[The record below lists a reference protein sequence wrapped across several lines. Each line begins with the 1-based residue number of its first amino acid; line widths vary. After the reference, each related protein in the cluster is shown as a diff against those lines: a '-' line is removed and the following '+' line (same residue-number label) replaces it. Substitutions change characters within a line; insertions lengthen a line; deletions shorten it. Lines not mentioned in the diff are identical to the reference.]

1 MIGKFEMTGMENI
14 SAHNLPVYL
23 SNYLKNNHGI
33 ILCFTTRNSGPGSDG
48 VNSFNLDYYAG
59 GNEENVRKNRE
70 MILKKLEL
78 KKMRKIYS
86 VKQVHGTNIL
96 NIDKNMN
103 LESDKI
109 MKEADC
115 LITDL
120 KDIPI
125 MVMGADCNLILMA
138 DTNKKV
144 IAAVHAGWK
153 GTLQGLAA
161 KVISYMKEKF
171 GSKSRDIFVA
181 FGPSI
186 RKCCYKI
193 DSSVLKSFTDKFGSG
208 SFFTK
213 KNNDIYLDLVKLNHI
228 QLEKSGIYEENIFD
242 CGKCTHCNE
251 DFFSYRR
258 NKATGRQAGIAI
270 IK

>member
-1 MIGKFEMTGMENI
+1 MIGKFEMTVIENI
-14 SAHNLPVYL
+14 SVHNLTVYL
-23 SNYLKNNHGI
+23 SDYLKNNHGI
-33 ILCFTTRNSGPGSDG
+33 SFFFTTRNSGPGGNG

-59 GNEENVRKNRE
+59 GNEENTRKNRE

-103 LESDKI
+103 LESDNI

-120 KDIPI
+120 KDTPI

-138 DTNKKV
+138 DINKKV

-153 GTLQGLAA
+153 GTLQGLVV
-161 KVISYMKEKF
+161 KVISYMIKPLLF
-171 GSKSRDIFVA
+171 QPSGLFVT
-181 FGPSI
+181 FGPTI

-193 DSSVLKSFTDKFGSG
+193 DSSVLKS
-208 SFFTK
+208 
-213 KNNDIYLDLVKLNHI
+213 
-228 QLEKSGIYEENIFD
+228 
-242 CGKCTHCNE
+242 
-251 DFFSYRR
+251 
-258 NKATGRQAGIAI
+258 
-270 IK
+270 

>member
-1 MIGKFEMTGMENI
+1 MTGLENI
-14 SAHNLPVYL
+14 SVHGLPVYL
-23 SNYLKNNHGI
+23 SDYLKNNHGI
-33 ILCFTTRNSGPGSDG
+33 IFCFTTGNNRPGGNG
-48 VNSFNLDYYAG
+48 VYSFNLDYYAG
-59 GNEENVRKNRE
+59 GDEENIRKNRE

-96 NIDKNMN
+96 NIGKNTN
-103 LESDKI
+103 LESDNI

-120 KDIPI
+120 EDTPI

-138 DTNKKV
+138 DINKKV

-161 KVISYMKEKF
+161 KVISYMNKNF
-171 GSKSRDIFVA
+171 GSKNKDIFVA

-186 RKCCYKI
+186 RKCCYRI
-193 DSSVLKSFTDKFGSG
+193 DSGILEKFTDKFGSG
-208 SFFTK
+208 SFFIK

-228 QLEKSGIYEENIFD
+228 QLKKSGIYEENIFD
-242 CGKCTHCNE
+242 CEKCTCCNE

-258 NKATGRQAGIAI
+258 NKTTGRQAGIAI

>member
-1 MIGKFEMTGMENI
+1 MIGKFEMIGMENI

-33 ILCFTTRNSGPGSDG
+33 IFCFTTSKSVQDNGESD
-48 VNSFNLDYYAG
+48 SFNIDYYTG
-59 GNEENVRKNRE
+59 ESEENVRKNRE

-78 KKMRKIYS
+78 KKNRKIYS
-86 VKQVHGTNIL
+86 AKQVHGTNIL
-96 NIDKNMN
+96 NINKNMN
-103 LESDKI
+103 LESDNI

-120 KDIPI
+120 KNIPI
-125 MVMGADCNLILMA
+125 MVMGADCNLILVT
-138 DTNKKV
+138 DINKKV
-144 IAAVHAGWK
+144 IAAVHAGWR
-153 GTLQGLAA
+153 GTLQELPA
-161 KVISYMKEKF
+161 KVISYMKINF
-171 GSKSRDIFVA
+171 GSKSKDIFIA

-193 DSSVLKSFTDKFGSG
+193 DNNVLKKFTDKFGLG
-208 SFFTK
+208 SFFAK
-213 KNNDIYLDLVKLNHI
+213 KNNDIYLDLVDLNRI
-228 QLEKSGIYEENIFD
+228 QLEKSGISEENIYD

-251 DFFSYRR
+251 NFFSYRR
-258 NKATGRQAGIAI
+258 NKETGRQAGIAI

>member
-1 MIGKFEMTGMENI
+1 MIGKLEMTGIENI

-33 ILCFTTRNSGPGSDG
+33 IFCFTTRNSGPGNDG

-70 MILKKLEL
+70 IILKKLEL
-78 KKMRKIYS
+78 EKMRKIYS

-96 NIDKNMN
+96 NINKNMN

-109 MKEADC
+109 MEEADC

-138 DTNKKV
+138 DIDKKV

-153 GTLQGLAA
+153 GTLEGLAG
-161 KVISYMKEKF
+161 KVISYMKENF

-193 DSSVLKSFTDKFGSG
+193 DSNVLKRFTDKFGLG

-228 QLEKSGIYEENIFD
+228 QLEKSGIGEENIFD
-242 CGKCTHCNE
+242 CGKCTHCSE

-270 IK
+270 IR

>member
-70 MILKKLEL
+70 IILKKLEL

-115 LITDL
+115 LITNL

-138 DTNKKV
+138 DISKKV
-144 IAAVHAGWK
+144 VAAIHAGWK
-153 GTLQGLAA
+153 GTLQELVT
-161 KVISYMKEKF
+161 KVILYMKKGF
-171 GSKSRDIFVA
+171 GSKNKDIFVA

-193 DSSVLKSFTDKFGSG
+193 DNQVLKKFTDKFGYG
-208 SFFTK
+208 NFFIK
-213 KNNDIYLDLVKLNHI
+213 KNNDIFLDLINI
-228 QLEKSGIYEENIFD
+228 NYMQLKKSGISEENISD
-242 CGKCTHCNE
+242 CGECTYCDQ

-258 NKATGRQAGIAI
+258 NKVTGRQAGIA
-270 IK
+270 